1 MRNLR
6 YVYIIYIYVYSIAII
21 YNVCNNNMATII
33 EINDEMLR
41 LWEELSAID
50 DINPYDDIHDLP
62 EV

>member
-1 MRNLR
+1 MP
-6 YVYIIYIYVYSIAII
+6 
-21 YNVCNNNMATII
+21 TII

-50 DINPYDDIHDLP
+50 DINRYDDIHNLP

>member
-1 MRNLR
+1 
-6 YVYIIYIYVYSIAII
+6 
-21 YNVCNNNMATII
+21 MATII

-62 EV
+62 EVQN